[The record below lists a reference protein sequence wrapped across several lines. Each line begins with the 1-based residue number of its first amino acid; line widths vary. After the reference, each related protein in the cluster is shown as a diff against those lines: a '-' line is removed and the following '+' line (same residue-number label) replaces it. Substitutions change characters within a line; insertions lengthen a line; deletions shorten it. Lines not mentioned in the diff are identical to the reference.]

1 MKSSLKAAFPSLI
14 LLAGMTI
21 KDLNME
27 AEYAHYLKEEV
38 ERKIGRRI
46 LSSADCHQLCEEIS
60 KWTQAKIGFNTVR
73 RFFSLMKA
81 EHHPSL
87 YTLNTFSVY
96 CGFSSY
102 DDFVK
107 NRSRKPATELSEGS
121 GLLNY
126 LVMLFKYMEVVDV
139 NDATY
144 FNLVQHTINF
154 LEQHTYLIDRFQ
166 KEIAQTRNGQ
176 LFYFEQFIHIDRLN
190 TYYGEGLQY
199 YLSEKKGIS
208 AQLFARSLLC
218 FKSWLAQNDE
228 QVRRHHALLQEFAPD
243 KNVKPSICARYLA
256 SFLFD
261 ADIRRDRKEP
271 IMIKARQM
279 YASIV
284 PHKEH
289 YSSFYCFEIIL
300 SEALIL
306 TGEFE
311 EALFYI
317 DELFVKLKRYVPSY
331 IDVVLLETIGLYKAI
346 VYAHTG
352 KKTKAAELLS
362 ELVPHRF
369 CFLSKQYLTIL
380 YVQLKRFIRNSKSD
394 QEQLQH
400 LIQQTGFSRLDHLWQ
415 NASVVSELKY
425 EGNGDWVGK
434 SGQVNNVA
442 TS

>member
-1 MKSSLKAAFPSLI
+1 
-14 LLAGMTI
+14 
-21 KDLNME
+21 ME
-27 AEYAHYLKEEV
+27 AEYANNLREEI

-46 LSSADCHQLCEEIS
+46 LSSADCHQLCAEIS
-60 KWTQAKIGFNTVR
+60 KWTQIKIGFNTVR

-81 EHHPSL
+81 DHQPSL
-87 YTLNTFSVY
+87 YTLNTLSSY

-107 NRSRKPATELSEGS
+107 NRANTPVPESGNGS

-126 LVMLFKYMEVVDV
+126 LIMLFKNMEIIDV

-144 FNLVQHTINF
+144 FNLVQHTINY

-190 TYYGEGLQY
+190 SFYGDGLRY
-199 YLSEKKGIS
+199 YLYEKRGPA

-218 FKSWLAQNDE
+218 FKSWLTMKDE
-228 QVRRHHALLQEFAPD
+228 EVKQHYSALEEYVPD
-243 KNVKPSICARYLA
+243 KGIKPSISGRYFA
-256 SFLFD
+256 SCLFY
-261 ADIRRDRKEP
+261 ADIMKEDKEA
-271 IMIKARQM
+271 IMIKARQF
-279 YASIV
+279 YATVI

-289 YSSFYCFEIIL
+289 YASFYCFEIIL

-306 TGEFE
+306 TGQFE

-331 IDVVLLETIGLYKAI
+331 IDVVLLETILLYKAI
-346 VYAHTG
+346 VCVHTG
-352 KKTKAAELLS
+352 KRSKANEILTELM
-362 ELVPHRF
+362 PYNF

-380 YVQLKRFIRNSKSD
+380 YMQLKRLTRNSHCD
-394 QEQLQH
+394 EEQLQH
-400 LIQQTGFSRLDHLWQ
+400 LISQTGFTRLAGLWQ
-415 NASVVSELKY
+415 GAVPQK
-425 EGNGDWVGK
+425 
-434 SGQVNNVA
+434 A
-442 TS
+442 TMQMSQ